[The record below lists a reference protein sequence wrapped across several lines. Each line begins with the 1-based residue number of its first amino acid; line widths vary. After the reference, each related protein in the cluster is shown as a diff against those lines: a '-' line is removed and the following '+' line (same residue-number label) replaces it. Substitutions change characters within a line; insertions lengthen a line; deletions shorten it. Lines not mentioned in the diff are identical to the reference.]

1 MRAGEPHTGGRVLH
15 IFKDLVKD
23 PRQVYLG
30 STKDISSRTD
40 FFKTFVLGYDE
51 LTVDL
56 ENDPD
61 RATLESLADRDLTPY
76 DTVVFEHSLFP
87 RSIQYLQNTHP
98 RLNVLFRGHNAEFYH
113 RLHYALAA
121 VKYVSLGEAIKWL
134 KASLT
139 KYREDSL
146 CARHADYVL
155 SITAWESANYWPKFT
170 ASPKIITAPFYLTDF
185 YLDEIRR
192 KKRPKMNRCVCLMS
206 TFIGPFLYDALHHY
220 QKFVGST
227 RNHLPDWDFAATGAI
242 PKKWRKRQKD
252 MNYVGLVESPLDIL
266 SESRAMCILSDL
278 GYGFKTKIIEA
289 IMCGCY
295 VIVPEKLFGRL
306 PQEIQPFCKVV
317 NLKDPDTFINALNA
331 THQPFPDFDPNDMLK
346 KTAIANYASVINATY
361 PN

>member
-1 MRAGEPHTGGRVLH
+1 MRPGEHTRGRILH
-15 IFKDLVKD
+15 VFKDLVKD

-30 STKDISSRTD
+30 STKDIKSRTD
-40 FFKTFVLGYDE
+40 FFENCGLVYDE
-51 LTVDL
+51 LTVNQDH
-56 ENDPD
+56 DPD
-61 RATLESLADRDLTPY
+61 RATLDALADRALDHY
-76 DTVVFEHSLFP
+76 ATVIFEHSLFP
-87 RSIQYLQNTHP
+87 RSIQYLKKNNA

-113 RLHYALAA
+113 RLHYALGA
-121 VKYVSLGEAIKWL
+121 VKYTSLGEALKWL
-134 KASLT
+134 KESLT

-155 SITAWESANYWPKFT
+155 SISAWETAHYWPRFT
-170 ASPKIITAPFYLTDF
+170 ASHTIINAPFYLTDF

-192 KKRPKMNRCVCLMS
+192 KKRPKTNRCVCLMS

-220 QKFVGST
+220 QKIVGAI
-227 RNHLPDWDFAATGAI
+227 RDRLPDWDFATTGAI
-242 PKKWRKRQKD
+242 PKKWRKRQKQ

-295 VIVPEKLFGRL
+295 VIVPEKLYGRL
-306 PQEIQPFCKVV
+306 PQEVRPFCKVV
-317 NLKDPDTFINALNA
+317 NLKDPTTFIAALNE
-331 THQPFPDFDPNDMLK
+331 THQPFPDFDPNAMLK
-346 KTAIANYASVINATY
+346 KTAIANYASVIDAEY